1 MQPQE
6 PQPPQQGWQFKPE
19 DSPQANG
26 DFFEAQKVP
35 YQHPAQTTQNEAMVS
50 WSASEYIAH
59 EKTPVWYLGL
69 TTSVVLLTGAIYLI
83 THSLFSAF
91 IVLLLGIAVW
101 VYGARQPQVLD
112 YSIGQSGLD
121 IGPKHYPYESF
132 RSFAIVQDSGLTNIV
147 LMPLK
152 RLMPIMT
159 IYFAPDDGQ
168 KIVDVLGQYLPQ
180 EDRDPDMIDRLA
192 RRFRF

>member
-1 MQPQE
+1 MKTSGITQE
-6 PQPPQQGWQFKPE
+6 K
-19 DSPQANG
+19 SP
-26 DFFEAQKVP
+26 
-35 YQHPAQTTQNEAMVS
+35 T
-50 WSASEYIAH
+50 
-59 EKTPVWYLGL
+59 WYFGL
-69 TTSVVLLTGAIYLI
+69 TTAVILLTGAIYLI
-83 THSLFSAF
+83 THSLFSAV
-91 IVLLLGIAVW
+91 IVLLLGVAVW
-101 VYGARQPQVLD
+101 VYGARQPQVLE
-112 YSIGQSGLD
+112 YSVSRSGLD

-132 RSFAIVQDSGLTNIV
+132 RSFAIVQDGGLSNIV

-152 RLMPIMT
+152 RFMPILT